1 MLSGIAQVNLFLS
14 KFLIIS
20 NANFFD
26 VPGDSIIRGS
36 MGGEMQNH
44 DLNTPDSF
52 TSNGACRQ
60 SREYISSQWDKII
73 FLPGNLFLFFFE
85 GLIFEKFF
93 LNSDSLLF

>member
-1 MLSGIAQVNLFLS
+1 LFLS

-73 FLPGNLFLFFFE
+73 YLPGSLFLFFFE

-93 LNSDSLLF
+93 